1 MKKNLKKNINLHSLL
16 MKCIDKKNNEI
27 LNFLITEE
35 IDSVVSSIDE
45 REHMIKLVNK
55 IQKNIERIITDIN
68 GYCYEDIKRWHESVT
83 IWINKCHQYDEK
95 IILKLSLLKKSIKK
109 KIIST
114 HIGRMKFQGYN
125 LNNLSK

>member
-16 MKCIDKKNNEI
+16 MECIDKKNNEI

-35 IDSVVSSIDE
+35 INSAISSIDE

-55 IQKNIERIITDIN
+55 IQKNIERIITDLD
-68 GYCYEDIKRWHESVT
+68 GYFYEDIERWHKGVT
-83 IWINKCHQYDEK
+83 IWINKCHQHDEK

-114 HIGRMKFQGYN
+114 HIARVKFQGYN